1 MRITINNSDHIGVI
15 ASGLCMLHC
24 FATPILFLSQA
35 SLATHEVPV
44 LWSML
49 NYIFLIVSFFAVY
62 RSAQNSS
69 NLYVK
74 VFLFIAWA
82 CLTGLILNEE
92 FEIFSAA
99 EAYTYLSAITLC
111 GLHIY
116 NLKYC
121 NCKDDDCCANPE

>member
-1 MRITINNSDHIGVI
+1 MCIRDR
-15 ASGLCMLHC
+15 
-24 FATPILFLSQA
+24 
-35 SLATHEVPV
+35 

-49 NYIFLIVSFFAVY
+49 NYMFLIVSFFAVY

-74 VFLFIAWA
+74 VFLFIAWG